1 MRYHNWNNMIQEKIK
16 LAEPL
21 NGFTERDKH
30 SKAILNTDMDSY
42 LKSKIQRRNM
52 LDINKSTQ
60 DLGVIRNEVNE
71 LKKDLTEIKSMLLQ
85 ITTSRR

>member
-1 MRYHNWNNMIQEKIK
+1 MIQEKIK

-42 LKSKIQRRNM
+42 LKSKVQRRNM
-52 LDINKSTQ
+52 LDINKITQ

>member
-42 LKSKIQRRNM
+42 LKSKVQRRNM

-85 ITTSRR
+85 ITNNRR

>member
-1 MRYHNWNNMIQEKIK
+1 MVIVQEKIK

-30 SKAILNTDMDSY
+30 SKAILTTDMDSY
-42 LKSKIQRRNM
+42 LKYKIQKRNM
-52 LDINKSTQ
+52 SDINKSTQ
-60 DLGVIRNEVNE
+60 EINIIRNEVSE

-85 ITTSRR
+85 ITNNSRR

>member
-1 MRYHNWNNMIQEKIK
+1 MMITQEKIK

-21 NGFTERDKH
+21 NGFTERDKN

-52 LDINKSTQ
+52 SDINKSTQ
-60 DLGVIRNEVNE
+60 ELSTIRDEVSE

-85 ITTSRR
+85 ITNNNRR

>member
-1 MRYHNWNNMIQEKIK
+1 MIPEKIK
-16 LAEPL
+16 LVDPL

-30 SKAILNTDMDSY
+30 SKAILNTDVDSY
-42 LKSKIQRRNM
+42 LKYKIQKRNM
-52 LDINKSTQ
+52 SDINRSTQ

-85 ITTSRR
+85 ITNNSRR

>member
-1 MRYHNWNNMIQEKIK
+1 MVIVQEKIK

-42 LKSKIQRRNM
+42 LKYKIQKRNM
-52 LDINKSTQ
+52 SDINKSTQ
-60 DLGVIRNEVNE
+60 EINIIRNEVSE
-71 LKKDLTEIKSMLLQ
+71 LKKDLTEIKSMLLE
-85 ITTSRR
+85 ITNNSRR

>member
-1 MRYHNWNNMIQEKIK
+1 MISEKIK

-21 NGFTERDKH
+21 NGFTERDRN

-52 LDINKSTQ
+52 YEMNRSTQ
-60 DLGVIRNEVNE
+60 ELNVIRNEVSE
-71 LKKDLTEIKSMLLQ
+71 LKKDLTEIKNMLLQ
-85 ITTSRR
+85 ITK

>member
-1 MRYHNWNNMIQEKIK
+1 MISEKIK

-42 LKSKIQRRNM
+42 LKYKIQKRNM
-52 LDINKSTQ
+52 SDINKSTQ
-60 DLGVIRNEVNE
+60 QINIIRNEVSE
-71 LKKDLTEIKSMLLQ
+71 LKKDLTEIKSMLFQ
-85 ITTSRR
+85 ITNNSKR

>member
-1 MRYHNWNNMIQEKIK
+1 MISEKIK

-21 NGFTERDKH
+21 NGFTERDRN

-52 LDINKSTQ
+52 YDMNRSTQ
-60 DLGVIRNEVNE
+60 ELNVIRNEVCE
-71 LKKDLTEIKSMLLQ
+71 LKKDLTEIKNMLLQ
-85 ITTSRR
+85 ITK

>member
-1 MRYHNWNNMIQEKIK
+1 MIQEKIK

-42 LKSKIQRRNM
+42 LKSKIQRRSM

-85 ITTSRR
+85 ITNNRR